1 MKKLIAAMTAVIVIC
16 SAVSCK
22 PEKKDEP
29 QPDDSVNSVVTPEN
43 PDVQNGAD
51 LAKDSENATQ
61 DGESTNSNNQ
71 DSETTDNAEVL
82 PRKDLSSDYI
92 RIMTDDSKPVTG
104 LYPVSR
110 YSNEIDKSLYGLI
123 DSNGKL
129 VAPIKYDVTYPS
141 SEGYAVVSYKSD
153 RKGTDILGQ
162 TFDVGDEICAYVNI
176 KGEECLV
183 IKKDYYYTPGDFH
196 EGVALIYIET
206 ANSTSDWTKYA
217 IDAEGNILYSW
228 PNEDVL
234 VLYDF
239 SDGMARF
246 RSEEGLYGYLDK
258 DFNIAIEAAYEEA
271 DDFHEGRAAV
281 MIDDKLAY
289 IDKTGNVVIQTNE
302 PRNEYGFMTYG
313 LENSRYWGNYE
324 YYEKWRF
331 SEGLAGIYEPI
342 DPETWE
348 RPDENTRH
356 RYIDKDGNT
365 VIEGISGSK
374 FSNGLAVFVQHGED
388 AYNVMGY
395 MNRNGEVVIPAKY
408 NLAFPFNEYGVAYVA
423 KDAIDLPS
431 EYRGIDSTY
440 YLCGYINTKGEEIIP
455 LEYCTIGWHYEPK
468 EANGIL
474 ELYKEGY
481 TYFFN
486 TEGQL
491 LGKIVQSEYKI
502 KLYEELLQGK
512 E

>member
-29 QPDDSVNSVVTPEN
+29 QPDDSVNSVVTPEK
-43 PDVQNGAD
+43 PDIQNGGD
-51 LAKDSENATQ
+51 FNDDHS
-61 DGESTNSNNQ
+61 
-71 DSETTDNAEVL
+71 SETTDNAEVL
-82 PRKDLSSDYI
+82 PREDLSSDYI
-92 RIMTDDSKPVTG
+92 RVMTDDSKPVTG
-104 LYPVSR
+104 LYPVCR
-110 YSNEIDKSLYGLI
+110 YSNETDESLYGLI

-162 TFDVGDEICAYVNI
+162 TFDVGDEICAYINI

-183 IKKDYYYTPGDFH
+183 VKEDKFYDSGDFH
-196 EGVALIYIET
+196 EGVAFIDRET
-206 ANSTSDWTKYA
+206 ANSILDLAQSA
-217 IDAEGNILYSW
+217 IDAEGNILYSC
-228 PNEDVL
+228 PNKEVSSIS
-234 VLYDF
+234 DF

-271 DDFHEGRAAV
+271 DGFHEGRAAV

-302 PRNEYGFMTYG
+302 PRNEYGFVTHG

-324 YYEKWRF
+324 FYEKWRF

-348 RPDENTRH
+348 WPDENTRH

-455 LEYCTIGWHYEPK
+455 LEYYTIGWYYEPQ

>member
-1 MKKLIAAMTAVIVIC
+1 MKKLIAAMTAVIMIC

-29 QPDDSVNSVVTPEN
+29 QPDDSVNSVVIPEN

-82 PRKDLSSDYI
+82 PQIDISSEYI
-92 RIMTDDSKPVTG
+92 RVMTDDSKPVTG
-104 LYPVSR
+104 LYPVYR
-110 YSNEIDKSLYGLI
+110 FAEEADKSLYGLI

-129 VAPIKYDVTYPS
+129 VAPIKYDSARPS

-162 TFDVGDEICAYVNI
+162 PFNVGDEIDAYVNI

-183 IKKDYYYTPGDFH
+183 IKRYDYFTPGDFH
-196 EGVALIYIET
+196 EGIAWITVYNEDAKTY
-206 ANSTSDWTKYA
+206 YA
-217 IDAEGNILYSW
+217 INKDGKVAHSVPSKEYPFYIF
-228 PNEDVL
+228 
-234 VLYDF
+234 DF

-258 DFNIAIEAAYEEA
+258 DFNIAIDAVFEYA
-271 DDFHEGRAAV
+271 DDFYEGRAAV
-281 MIDDKLAY
+281 VIDDKLAY
-289 IDKTGNVVIQTNE
+289 IDKNGNVVIQTNE
-302 PRNEYGFMTYG
+302 PRYEYGYIEQDPEFG
-313 LENSRYWGNYE
+313 SYWGNYVHH
-324 YYEKWRF
+324 EKWKF

-365 VIEGISGSK
+365 VLEGISGSK
-374 FSNGLAVFVQHGED
+374 FSNGLAVFVQRDED
-388 AYNVMGY
+388 GYIVMGY
-395 MNRNGEVVIPAKY
+395 MNKNGEVVIPAKY
-408 NLAFPFNEYGVAYVA
+408 NLAFPFNEYGVAYVQKA
-423 KDAIDLPS
+423 VSDFPE
-431 EYRGIDSTY
+431 EYCHINLGSS
-440 YLCGYINTKGEEIIP
+440 LMCGYINTKGEEIVP
-455 LEYCTIGWHYEPK
+455 LEYYSRHAYYSRK

-491 LGKIVQSEYKI
+491 LGKIVESDYILER
-502 KLYEELLQGK
+502 YEELLQGK

>member
-1 MKKLIAAMTAVIVIC
+1 MKKLIAAITAVFVIC

-29 QPDDSVNSVVTPEN
+29 QPDDFVNSVVTPEN
-43 PDVQNGAD
+43 PDIQNGGD
-51 LAKDSENATQ
+51 FNGDHS
-61 DGESTNSNNQ
+61 
-71 DSETTDNAEVL
+71 SETSDNAEVL
-82 PRKDLSSDYI
+82 PREDLSSDYI
-92 RIMTDDSKPVTG
+92 RVMTDDSKPVTG
-104 LYPVSR
+104 LYPVCR
-110 YSNEIDKSLYGLI
+110 YSNETDESLYGLI

-129 VAPIKYDVTYPS
+129 VAPIKYDSARPS

-162 TFDVGDEICAYVNI
+162 PFNVGDEIDAYVNI

-183 IKKDYYYTPGDFH
+183 IKRYDYFTPKDFH
-196 EGVALIYIET
+196 EGIAWITVYNEDAKTY
-206 ANSTSDWTKYA
+206 YA
-217 IDAEGNILYSW
+217 INKDGKVAHSVPSKEYPFYIF
-228 PNEDVL
+228 
-234 VLYDF
+234 DF

-258 DFNIAIEAAYEEA
+258 DFNIAIDAVFEYA
-271 DDFHEGRAAV
+271 DDFYEGRAAV
-281 MIDDKLAY
+281 VIDDKLAY
-289 IDKTGNVVIQTNE
+289 IDKNGNVVIQTNE
-302 PRNEYGFMTYG
+302 PRYEYGYIEQDPEFG
-313 LENSRYWGNYE
+313 SYWGNYVHH
-324 YYEKWRF
+324 EKWKF

-365 VIEGISGSK
+365 VLEGISGSK
-374 FSNGLAVFVQHGED
+374 FSNGLAVFVQRDED
-388 AYNVMGY
+388 GYIVMGY
-395 MNRNGEVVIPAKY
+395 MNKNGEVVIPAKY
-408 NLAFPFNEYGVAYVA
+408 NLAFPFNEYGVAYVQKA
-423 KDAIDLPS
+423 VSDFPE
-431 EYRGIDSTY
+431 EYCHINLGSS
-440 YLCGYINTKGEEIIP
+440 LMCGYINTKGEEIVP
-455 LEYCTIGWHYEPK
+455 LEYYSRHAYYSRK

-491 LGKIVQSEYKI
+491 LGKIVESDYILER
-502 KLYEELLQGK
+502 YEELLQRK

>member
-29 QPDDSVNSVVTPEN
+29 QPDESVNSVVTPEKS
-43 PDVQNGAD
+43 DIQNGGD
-51 LAKDSENATQ
+51 FNDDHS
-61 DGESTNSNNQ
+61 
-71 DSETTDNAEVL
+71 SETTDNAEVL
-82 PRKDLSSDYI
+82 PQIDISSEYI
-92 RIMTDDSKPVTG
+92 RVMTDDSKPVTG
-104 LYPVSR
+104 LYPVYR
-110 YSNEIDKSLYGLI
+110 FAEEADKSLYGLI

-129 VAPIKYDVTYPS
+129 VVPIKYDNARPS

-162 TFDVGDEICAYVNI
+162 PFDVGDEICAYVNI

-183 IKKDYYYTPGDFH
+183 VKEDNFYDSGDFH
-196 EGVALIYIET
+196 EGVAFIDRET
-206 ANSTSDWTKYA
+206 ANSILDLAQSA

-271 DDFHEGRAAV
+271 DDFYEGRAAV
-281 MIDDKLAY
+281 VIDDKLAY
-289 IDKTGNVVIQTNE
+289 IDKNGNVVIQTNE
-302 PRNEYGFMTYG
+302 PRYEYGYIEQDPEFG
-313 LENSRYWGNYE
+313 SYWGNYVHH
-324 YYEKWRF
+324 EKWKF

-365 VIEGISGSK
+365 VLEGISGSK
-374 FSNGLAVFVQHGED
+374 FSNGLAVFVQRDED
-388 AYNVMGY
+388 GYIVMGY
-395 MNRNGEVVIPAKY
+395 MNKNGEVVIPAKY
-408 NLAFPFNEYGVAYVA
+408 NLAFPFNEYGVAYVQKA
-423 KDAIDLPS
+423 VSDFPE
-431 EYRGIDSTY
+431 EYCHINLGSS
-440 YLCGYINTKGEEIIP
+440 LMCGYINTKGEEIVP
-455 LEYCTIGWHYEPK
+455 LEYYSRHAYYSRK

-491 LGKIVQSEYKI
+491 LGKIVESDYILER
-502 KLYEELLQGK
+502 YEELLQGK

>member
-29 QPDDSVNSVVTPEN
+29 QPDESVNSVVTPEKS
-43 PDVQNGAD
+43 DIQNGGD
-51 LAKDSENATQ
+51 FNDDHS
-61 DGESTNSNNQ
+61 
-71 DSETTDNAEVL
+71 SETTDNAEVL
-82 PRKDLSSDYI
+82 PQIDISSEYI
-92 RIMTDDSKPVTG
+92 RVMTDDSKPVTG
-104 LYPVSR
+104 LYPVYR
-110 YSNEIDKSLYGLI
+110 FAEEADKSLYGLI

-129 VAPIKYDVTYPS
+129 VVPIKYDNARPS

-162 TFDVGDEICAYVNI
+162 PFDVGDEICAYVNI

-183 IKKDYYYTPGDFH
+183 VKEDNFYDSGDFH
-196 EGVALIYIET
+196 EGVAFIDRET
-206 ANSTSDWTKYA
+206 ANSILDLAQSA

-271 DDFHEGRAAV
+271 DDFYEGRAAV
-281 MIDDKLAY
+281 VIDDKLAY
-289 IDKTGNVVIQTNE
+289 IDKNGNVVIQTNE
-302 PRNEYGFMTYG
+302 PRYEYGYIEQDPEFC
-313 LENSRYWGNYE
+313 RYWGNYVHH
-324 YYEKWRF
+324 EKWKF

-365 VIEGISGSK
+365 VLEGISGSK
-374 FSNGLAVFVQHGED
+374 FSNGLAVFVQRDED
-388 AYNVMGY
+388 GYIVMGY
-395 MNRNGEVVIPAKY
+395 MNKNGEVVIPAKY
-408 NLAFPFNEYGVAYVA
+408 NLAFPFNEYGVAYVQKA
-423 KDAIDLPS
+423 VSDFPE
-431 EYRGIDSTY
+431 EYCHINLGSS
-440 YLCGYINTKGEEIIP
+440 LMCGYINTKGEEIVP
-455 LEYCTIGWHYEPK
+455 LEYYSRHAYYSRK

-491 LGKIVQSEYKI
+491 LGKIVASDYILER
-502 KLYEELLQGK
+502 YEDLLQRK